1 MRMLDVIRRPNRCP
15 LCGGDI
21 CDILY
26 GEPTATWYEDYL
38 KDTGLRAVLG
48 GCCIT
53 DNDPD
58 YECAKC
64 GQQFWKLTFPAKSK
78 QLAKD
83 ALLKEC
89 SATYYDVKYVGF
101 IRNKKF
107 IVELLE
113 MAL

>member
-26 GEPTATWYEDYL
+26 GEPTAMWYEDYL
-38 KDTGLRAVLG
+38 KDTGHRAVLG

-64 GQQFWKLTFPAKSK
+64 GQHFWKLTFPAKSK

-83 ALLKEC
+83 AL
-89 SATYYDVKYVGF
+89 
-101 IRNKKF
+101 
-107 IVELLE
+107 
-113 MAL
+113 

>member
-15 LCGGDI
+15 LCGGNI

-38 KDTGLRAVLG
+38 KETGHRAVLS

-58 YECAKC
+58 YECENVDSNFGNSPSLPGVNN
-64 GQQFWKLTFPAKSK
+64 GQKML
-78 QLAKD
+78 
-83 ALLKEC
+83 C
-89 SATYYDVKYVGF
+89 
-101 IRNKKF
+101 
-107 IVELLE
+107 
-113 MAL
+113 